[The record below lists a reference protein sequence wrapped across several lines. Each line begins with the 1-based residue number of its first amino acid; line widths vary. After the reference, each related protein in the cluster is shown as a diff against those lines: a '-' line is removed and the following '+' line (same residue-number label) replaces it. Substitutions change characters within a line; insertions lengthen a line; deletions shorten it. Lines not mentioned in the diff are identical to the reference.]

1 MADTRS
7 LIGQTISHYRIV
19 EKLGGGGMGVV
30 YKAEDTRLHRFVAL
44 KFLPD
49 DVAKNPQSLARFR
62 REAQAASALN
72 HPNICTIYDI
82 GNEGQEGGQQSG
94 DEGRNAF
101 IAMEYLDGQTL
112 KHGIAGLPAAAGR
125 ALELEKFLDLAIE
138 IADALD
144 AAHAEGIVHRDIKPA
159 NIFVTKRGHA
169 KILDFGLA
177 QVGFAKRAGDNVDT
191 LATREVAPEELTSPG
206 STLGTVAY
214 MSPEQVRAKE
224 LDARTDLFSFG
235 VVLYEMATGQLP
247 FRGESSGLIFEAILN
262 RAPVAVARVNADSPA
277 ELERIINKALEKDR
291 ELRYQ
296 HASDMRADLTRLK
309 RDLGSGRSAAFH
321 DATALA
327 SASGAAPGAA
337 TPGTGS
343 AGALAGS
350 SFGAG
355 SGASYAASTG
365 GGSGTGSAAGSSASA
380 AHHSDSELAVG
391 LLSRHKKQLL
401 TVAAATLL
409 VLALLGFGVY
419 RWSAASG
426 SGIES
431 LAVLPFTNASA
442 DPNAE
447 YLSDGLTESLIS
459 SLSQLPNLTVR
470 PRSSVFRYKA
480 KDQDVQKI
488 AAELHVAAVVT
499 GRVMQHGDALNV
511 SAELIDTKNNR
522 SLWSDQYDRKLSDAL
537 NVQREISGEIS
548 TRLREKLTGEEK
560 KRLSK
565 DGTDDPEAYQ
575 LYLKGRYYWDKRT
588 PESLAKS
595 KDYFQQAIDKDPN
608 YVLAYVGMAEYY
620 YVLSDYTYTPMQE
633 SIPKLKAAITKAL
646 AIDDGQPEAH
656 ALLAGAYDSELD
668 WAAAARE
675 YERALQLDPN
685 NSRTHVL
692 YGLHFVTL
700 GNIDE
705 AMSHFQRAMQQDPLN
720 LNAMTNVGATF
731 LGSRRYDQAIAQ
743 LNKVLEI
750 DPDYAGAH
758 QFLSLVYE
766 AYGKY
771 DLWLD
776 EMEKTATLDK
786 DADLLAVNKAARLE
800 YARAGYRAAN
810 KRIAEVLQEQSKRV
824 YIDPANIASAY
835 AASGDK
841 DKAFFWLEKAF
852 AEKSD
857 LIRILKTAQTFDSL
871 RSDRRYADLLRR
883 MNIQQ

>member
-1 MADTRS
+1 MADSQS
-7 LIGQTISHYRIV
+7 LIGQTVSHYRVV

-49 DVAKNPQSLARFR
+49 DVAKDPQSLARFR

-72 HPNICTIYDI
+72 HPSICTIHDI
-82 GNEGQEGGQQSG
+82 GEESG
-94 DEGRNAF
+94 AGNAF

-112 KHGIAGLPAAAGR
+112 KHIIGGR
-125 ALELEKFLDLAIE
+125 ALELERFLDIATE

-159 NIFVTKRGHA
+159 NIFITKRGHA

-177 QVGFAKRAGDNVDT
+177 QVGSGRRASSDNVDT
-191 LATREVAPEELTSPG
+191 LATREVAPAELTSPG

-224 LDARTDLFSFG
+224 LDSRTDLFSFG

-247 FRGESSGLIFEAILN
+247 FRGESSGVIFEAILN
-262 RAPVAVARVNADSPA
+262 RNPVAIARVNADSPA

-296 HASDMRADLTRLK
+296 HASDMRADLVRLK
-309 RDLGSGRSAAFH
+309 RDLGSGKSAAFH
-321 DATALA
+321 DAAAMA
-327 SASGAAPGAA
+327 SPSVGAAPAA
-337 TPGTGS
+337 RPSNYDSAAPGFSSIADRSGSGSAFGDGS
-343 AGALAGS
+343 AGS
-350 SFGAG
+350 
-355 SGASYAASTG
+355 
-365 GGSGTGSAAGSSASA
+365 SSASA

-391 LLSRHKKQLL
+391 LLSRHKTKLL

-409 VLALLGFGVY
+409 VLALLGSGLY
-419 RWSAASG
+419 RWSAGSR
-426 SGIES
+426 SGIDS
-431 LAVLPFTNASA
+431 LAVLPFTNAST
-442 DPNAE
+442 DPNTE

-480 KDQDVQKI
+480 KDQDVQTI
-488 AAELHVAAVVT
+488 AGELHVAAIVT

-537 NVQREISGEIS
+537 NVQREISAEIS

-565 DGTDDPEAYQ
+565 DGTNDPEAYQ
-575 LYLKGRYYWDKRT
+575 LYLKGRYYWDKRS

-633 SIPKLKAAITKAL
+633 SIPKLKAAVSKAL
-646 AIDDGQPEAH
+646 ALDDNQSEAH
-656 ALLAGAYDSELD
+656 ALLAGAHDSD
-668 WAAAARE
+668 WNWAAAERE

-685 NSRTHVL
+685 NSRIHAL

-700 GNIDE
+700 GKMDE
-705 AMSHFQRAMQQDPLN
+705 SIAQVQTALQLDPLN
-720 LNAMTNVGATF
+720 LNAMTNLGA
-731 LGSRRYDQAIAQ
+731 SYAAARRYDQSVAQ
-743 LNKVLEI
+743 LKKALEI
-750 DPDYAGAH
+750 DSNYGSAH
-758 QFLSLVYE
+758 QFLSIAYE
-766 AYGKY
+766 AQGKY

-776 EMEKTATLDK
+776 EMEKTATVNK
-786 DADLLAVNKAARLE
+786 DVDLLAVNKAARLE
-800 YARAGYRAAN
+800 YARAGYSAAN
-810 KRIAEVLQEQSKRV
+810 KRIAEVLQEQAKRV
-824 YIDPANIASAY
+824 YIDPVNIASAY
-835 AASGDK
+835 AASGDQ
-841 DKAFFWLEKAF
+841 DKAFFWLEKSF

-871 RSDRRYADLLRR
+871 HSDARYADLLRR
-883 MNIQQ
+883 MNLPL

>member
-1 MADTRS
+1 
-7 LIGQTISHYRIV
+7 
-19 EKLGGGGMGVV
+19 MGVV

-49 DVAKNPQSLARFR
+49 DVAKDPQSLARFR

-72 HPNICTIYDI
+72 HPNICTIHDI
-82 GNEGQEGGQQSG
+82 GEEGGSPAG
-94 DEGRNAF
+94 AGNAF

-112 KHGIAGLPAAAGR
+112 KHGIAGH
-125 ALELEKFLDLAIE
+125 ALELERFLDIAIE

-177 QVGFAKRAGDNVDT
+177 KLGAAKRTSDNVDT
-191 LATREVAPEELTSPG
+191 LATGEASPEELTNPG

-247 FRGESSGLIFEAILN
+247 FRGESSGVIFEAILN
-262 RAPVAVARVNADSPA
+262 RAPPAVARVNVDSPA
-277 ELERIINKALEKDR
+277 ELERIINKSLEKDR

-296 HASDMRADLTRLK
+296 HASDMRADLIRLK
-309 RDLGSGRSAAFH
+309 RDVGSGQSAAFH
-321 DATALA
+321 
-327 SASGAAPGAA
+327 GV
-337 TPGTGS
+337 
-343 AGALAGS
+343 
-350 SFGAG
+350 
-355 SGASYAASTG
+355 
-365 GGSGTGSAAGSSASA
+365 AAGTSASASA
-380 AHHSDSELAVG
+380 AALPPSSPGGARASAGSGTSSTASPSAVEHSDSELAVG
-391 LLSRHKKQLL
+391 LLSRHKKKLL
-401 TVAAATLL
+401 AVAAAALL
-409 VLALLGFGVY
+409 VLTLLAFGVY

-426 SGIES
+426 SAIES

-488 AAELHVAAVVT
+488 AGELHVAAIVT
-499 GRVMQHGDALNV
+499 GRVMQHGDSLNV

-565 DGTDDPEAYQ
+565 DGTNDPEAYQ

-588 PESLAKS
+588 PESLAKA
-595 KDYFQQAIDKDPN
+595 KDYFQRAIDKDPN
-608 YVLAYVGMAEYY
+608 YVLAHVGMAEYY
-620 YVLSDYTYTPMQE
+620 YALPDYTYT
-633 SIPKLKAAITKAL
+633 SIKETNPKLKAAADKAL
-646 AIDDGQPEAH
+646 ALDDSQAEAH
-656 ALLAGAYDSELD
+656 AMLAGAYDNDWE
-668 WAAAARE
+668 WAAAERE

-685 NSRTHVL
+685 NSRNHVL

-700 GNIDE
+700 GKMDE
-705 AMSHFQRAMQQDPLN
+705 SIAQMQRALQLDPLN
-720 LNAMTNVGATF
+720 LNAMTNLGASYF
-731 LGSRRYDQAIAQ
+731 SARRYEEAIAQ

-750 DPDYAGAH
+750 DPDYAGAY
-758 QFLSLVYE
+758 QFLSLIYE
-766 AYGKY
+766 VQGKY

-776 EMEKTATLDK
+776 AAEKSAALNK
-786 DADLLAVNKAARLE
+786 DADALAVYKAARWE
-800 YARAGYRAAN
+800 YAKAGYRAAN
-810 KRIAEVLQEQSKRV
+810 KRIAEVLQEQSKRI
-824 YIDPANIASAY
+824 YIDPEFIASAHI
-835 AASGDK
+835 ASGDK
-841 DKAFFWLEKAF
+841 DKAFIWLEKAF
-852 AEKSD
+852 ADKSD
-857 LIRILKTAQTFDSL
+857 LLRLVKTAPTFDSL
-871 RSDRRYADLLRR
+871 RSDPRYADLLRR
-883 MNIQQ
+883 MNLPQ

>member
-1 MADTRS
+1 MAESSS
-7 LIGQTISHYRIV
+7 LIGQTISHYHIV
-19 EKLGGGGMGVV
+19 EKIGGGGMGVV

-49 DVAKNPQSLARFR
+49 DVAKDPQSLARFR

-72 HPNICTIYDI
+72 HPNICTIHDI
-82 GNEGQEGGQQSG
+82 GEEAG
-94 DEGRNAF
+94 NAF

-112 KHGIAGLPAAAGR
+112 KHGIAGR
-125 ALELEKFLDLAIE
+125 ALELERFLDIATE

-159 NIFVTKRGHA
+159 NIFITKRGHA

-177 QVGFAKRAGDNVDT
+177 QVGSGRRASTDNVET

-247 FRGESSGLIFEAILN
+247 FRGESSGVIFEAILN
-262 RAPVAVARVNADSPA
+262 RAPVAVARANADSPA
-277 ELERIINKALEKDR
+277 ELERVINKALEKDR

-296 HASDMRADLTRLK
+296 HASDMRADLIRLK
-309 RDLGSGRSAAFH
+309 RDLGSGRSAAVH
-321 DATALA
+321 DAAALA
-327 SASGAAPGAA
+327 SASTGPAAVP
-337 TPGTGS
+337 PV
-343 AGALAGS
+343 
-350 SFGAG
+350 AG
-355 SGASYAASTG
+355 SGSSTG
-365 GGSGTGSAAGSSASA
+365 STSNSVAGGSASGASSSSSAAE
-380 AHHSDSELAVG
+380 HSDSEIAAG
-391 LLSRHKKQLL
+391 LLSRHKKKLL
-401 TVAAATLL
+401 AVAAAALL
-409 VLALLGFGVY
+409 VLALLGFAVY

-431 LAVLPFTNASA
+431 LAVLPFTNAST

-488 AAELHVAAVVT
+488 AGELHVAAVVT
-499 GRVMQHGDALNV
+499 GRVLQHGDALNV
-511 SAELIDTKNNR
+511 SAELIDTRNNR

-537 NVQREISGEIS
+537 NVQREISSEIS
-548 TRLREKLTGEEK
+548 TRLREKLTGEQK

-565 DGTDDPEAYQ
+565 DGTNDPEAYQ

-595 KDYFQQAIDKDPN
+595 KEYFQQAIDKDPN
-608 YVLAYVGMAEYY
+608 YALAYVGLAEYY
-620 YVLSDYTYTPMQE
+620 YVVSDYTYTPMQE
-633 SIPKLKAAITKAL
+633 SIPKLKATVSKAL
-646 AIDDGQPEAH
+646 AIDDSQPEAY
-656 ALLAGAYDSELD
+656 ALLAGAYDGEWD
-668 WAAAARE
+668 WAAAARQ

-692 YGLHFVTL
+692 NGLHFIAL
-700 GNIDE
+700 GNTDE
-705 AMSHFQRAMQQDPLN
+705 AMTHFQRAVQLDPLN
-720 LNAMTNVGATF
+720 LNALGNVGATF
-731 LGSRRYDQAIAQ
+731 FAARRYDQAIAH
-743 LNKVLEI
+743 LNKTLEI
-750 DPDYAGAH
+750 DPDYAGTH

-766 AYGKY
+766 AQGKY

-776 EMEKTATLDK
+776 EMEKNATLSK

-800 YARAGYRAAN
+800 YAKAGYRAAN

-824 YIDPANIASAY
+824 YIDPVNIATAF
-835 AASGDK
+835 AVSGDK
-841 DKAFFWLEKAF
+841 DKAVFWL
-852 AEKSD
+852 
-857 LIRILKTAQTFDSL
+857 
-871 RSDRRYADLLRR
+871 
-883 MNIQQ
+883 

>member
-1 MADTRS
+1 
-7 LIGQTISHYRIV
+7 
-19 EKLGGGGMGVV
+19 MGVV
-30 YKAEDTRLHRFVAL
+30 YKAEDTRLYRFVAL

-49 DVAKNPQSLARFR
+49 DLAKDPQSLARFR

-72 HPNICTIYDI
+72 HPNICTIHDI
-82 GNEGQEGGQQSG
+82 GEEAGSPAAAG
-94 DEGRNAF
+94 NAF

-112 KHGIAGLPAAAGR
+112 KHGIAGR
-125 ALELEKFLDLAIE
+125 ALELEKFLDIAIE
-138 IADALD
+138 IAYALD
-144 AAHAEGIVHRDIKPA
+144 AAHSEGIVHRDIKPA

-177 QVGFAKRAGDNVDT
+177 QVGFAKHASNNAET

-296 HASDMRADLTRLK
+296 HASDMRADLIRLK
-309 RDLGSGRSAAFH
+309 RDTGSGRSATFH
-321 DATALA
+321 DPAVMASPSAGGAAALP
-327 SASGAAPGAA
+327 SPTSSVASGGVGP
-337 TPGTGS
+337 S
-343 AGALAGS
+343 AG
-350 SFGAG
+350 G
-355 SGASYAASTG
+355 SGASS
-365 GGSGTGSAAGSSASA
+365 GSSSSASA
-380 AHHSDSELAVG
+380 AEHSDSELAVG

-401 TVAAATLL
+401 TVAAAALL

-431 LAVLPFTNASA
+431 LAVLPFTNVST
-442 DPNAE
+442 DPNTE

-470 PRSSVFRYKA
+470 PRSSVFRYKS

-488 AAELHVAAVVT
+488 AADLHVGAVVT
-499 GRVMQHGDALNV
+499 GRVLQHGDSLNV

-560 KRLSK
+560 KRMSK
-565 DGTDDPEAYQ
+565 DETNDPEAYQ

-588 PESLAKS
+588 HESLAKA

-608 YVLAYVGMAEYY
+608 YALAYVGMAEYY
-620 YVLSDYTYTPMQE
+620 YVLPESTYTPIKE
-633 SIPKLKAAITKAL
+633 STLKFKAAATRAL
-646 AIDDGQPEAH
+646 AIDDDQSEAH
-656 ALLAGAYDSELD
+656 ALLAGAHDNDWD
-668 WAAAARE
+668 WAAAAQE

-692 YGLHFVTL
+692 YGLHSETV
-700 GNIDE
+700 GNTDQAI
-705 AMSHFQRAMQQDPLN
+705 AHFQRAVELEPLN
-720 LNAMTNVGATF
+720 LNTMTNLGASYF
-731 LGSRRYDQAIAQ
+731 SVKRYDESIAQ
-743 LNKVLEI
+743 FNKVLEI
-750 DPDYAGAH
+750 DPNYATAH
-758 QFLSLVYE
+758 QFLSFVYE
-766 AYGKY
+766 AQGKY

-776 EMEKTATLDK
+776 ESEKAATLAK
-786 DADLLAVNKAARLE
+786 
-800 YARAGYRAAN
+800 
-810 KRIAEVLQEQSKRV
+810 
-824 YIDPANIASAY
+824 
-835 AASGDK
+835 
-841 DKAFFWLEKAF
+841 
-852 AEKSD
+852 
-857 LIRILKTAQTFDSL
+857 AQTCSPSL
-871 RSDRRYADLLRR
+871 RPRVWSTAERDIVPPP
-883 MNIQQ
+883 NG

>member
-49 DVAKNPQSLARFR
+49 DVAKDPQSLARFR

-82 GNEGQEGGQQSG
+82 GHEGHEGGQQSG
-94 DEGRNAF
+94 DEGRNDF

-112 KHGIAGLPAAAGR
+112 KHGIAGR
-125 ALELEKFLDLAIE
+125 TLELEKFLDLAIE

-177 QVGFAKRAGDNVDT
+177 QVGFAKRPGDNVDT

-247 FRGESSGLIFEAILN
+247 FRGESSGVIFEAILN

-291 ELRYQ
+291 DLRYQ

-321 DATALA
+321 DVAAMA
-327 SASGAAPGAA
+327 SAVGAPPAAA
-337 TPGTGS
+337 TPSTGS
-343 AGALAGS
+343 AGAV
-350 SFGAG
+350 
-355 SGASYAASTG
+355 AASSSVTG
-365 GGSGTGSAAGSSASA
+365 GSAASSSASA
-380 AHHSDSELAVG
+380 AHHSDSELAAG
-391 LLSRHKKQLL
+391 LLSRHKKKLL
-401 TVAAATLL
+401 TIAAAVLL
-409 VLALLGFGVY
+409 LFALVGFGVY
-419 RWSAASG
+419 RWSSTSA

-488 AAELHVAAVVT
+488 AAELHVAAIVT
-499 GRVMQHGDALNV
+499 GRVMQHGDSLNV

-537 NVQREISGEIS
+537 NVQREISAEIS
-548 TRLREKLTGEEK
+548 TRLREKLSGEEK
-560 KRLSK
+560 KRLAK
-565 DGTDDPEAYQ
+565 DGTNDPEAYQ

-595 KDYFQQAIDKDPN
+595 KDYFDQAIAKDPK
-608 YVLAYVGMAEYY
+608 YALAYVGLAEYY
-620 YVLSDYTYTPMQE
+620 YVLPDYTYT
-633 SIPKLKAAITKAL
+633 SIKETTPKLKAAANKAL
-646 AIDDGQPEAH
+646 SIDDSQAEAH
-656 ALLAGAYDSELD
+656 ALLAGAYESDWE
-668 WAAAARE
+668 WAAATRE

-692 YGLHFVTL
+692 YGLYFVTL
-700 GNIDE
+700 GNMDE
-705 AMSHFQRAMQQDPLN
+705 SMAHMQRALQLDPLN
-720 LNAMTNVGATF
+720 LNAMSNLGASEF
-731 LGSRRYDQAIAQ
+731 SAGRYDEAIAQ
-743 LNKVLEI
+743 LNKVLEV
-750 DPDYAGAH
+750 DANYATAH

-766 AYGKY
+766 AQGKY
-771 DLWLD
+771 DLWFD
-776 EMEKTATLDK
+776 EWEKTAILNK
-786 DADLLAVNKAARLE
+786 DADGLAVNKAARLE

-810 KRIAEVLQEQSKRV
+810 KRIAEVLQEQSKRG
-824 YIDPANIASAY
+824 YIDPENIASAY
-835 AASGDK
+835 AASDDK

-857 LIRILKTAQTFDSL
+857 LLRIVKTAPDYDHL
-871 RSDRRYADLLRR
+871 RADPRYADLLHR
-883 MNIQQ
+883 MNLPQ

>member
-7 LIGQTISHYRIV
+7 LIGQTISHYRIL

-49 DVAKNPQSLARFR
+49 DVAKDPQSLARFR

-72 HPNICTIYDI
+72 HPNICTIHDI
-82 GNEGQEGGQQSG
+82 GDDGG
-94 DEGRNAF
+94 NAF

-112 KHGIAGLPAAAGR
+112 KHGIAGR

-159 NIFVTKRGHA
+159 NIFITKRGHA

-177 QVGFAKRAGDNVDT
+177 QVGFAKHAINNAET

-262 RAPVAVARVNADSPA
+262 RAPVAVARVSADSPA

-296 HASDMRADLTRLK
+296 HASDVRADLTRLR
-309 RDLGSGRSAAFH
+309 RDLGSGRSAVFH
-321 DATALA
+321 DVAALA
-327 SASGAAPGAA
+327 SASAPPAAA
-337 TPGTGS
+337 TPSTGS
-343 AGALAGS
+343 AGALPGGS
-350 SFGAG
+350 SAVG
-355 SGASYAASTG
+355 STGASLGSSTT
-365 GGSGTGSAAGSSASA
+365 SVVSSSASA
-380 AHHSDSELAVG
+380 AEHSDSELAVG
-391 LLSRHKKQLL
+391 LLSRHKKKLL
-401 TVAAATLL
+401 TVAAAVVLL
-409 VLALLGFGVY
+409 FAVVGFGVY
-419 RWSAASG
+419 RWSTASG

-488 AAELHVAAVVT
+488 AGELHVAAIVT
-499 GRVMQHGDALNV
+499 GRVMQHGDSLNV
-511 SAELIDTKNNR
+511 SAELIDAKNNR

-608 YVLAYVGMAEYY
+608 YVLAYVGLAEYY
-620 YVLSDYTYTPMQE
+620 YVLPDYTYI
-633 SIPKLKAAITKAL
+633 SIKETNPKLKAAATKAL
-646 AIDDGQPEAH
+646 SLDDGQAEAH
-656 ALLAGAYDSELD
+656 ALLAGAYDSDFE
-668 WAAAARE
+668 WASAERE
-675 YERALQLDPN
+675 FERALQLDPN

-700 GNIDE
+700 GNNDE
-705 AMSHFQRAMQQDPLN
+705 AMTHFQRAVQQDPLN
-720 LNAMTNVGATF
+720 LNAMTNVGASF
-731 LGSRRYDQAIAQ
+731 LGARRYDQAIAQ

-766 AYGKY
+766 AEAKY

-776 EMEKTATLDK
+776 EMEKTATLNK

-800 YARAGYRAAN
+800 YAKAGYRAAN
-810 KRIAEVLQEQSKRV
+810 KRIAEVFQERSKRV
-824 YIDPANIASAY
+824 YIDPVNIASAY
-835 AASGDK
+835 AASDNK
-841 DKAFFWLEKAF
+841 DKAFFWLEKAL
-852 AEKSD
+852 ADKSD
-857 LIRILKTAQTFDSL
+857 LLRIVKTAQTFDSL
-871 RSDRRYADLLRR
+871 RSDPRYADLLRR
-883 MNIQQ
+883 MNLPQ